1 MKKTTIIMAGLS
13 MIFLMGCQKIT
24 TTPIIPENTGNI
36 QTGIIEEQ
44 VTGDTKAE
52 INITSFNDCLNAGFQ
67 IMESYPR
74 QCNDGTT
81 TYTEEIK
88 NEITISWSIEN
99 SDQTGSIEEQPKE
112 QPQESW
118 TNLSLLQQKLKAM
131 VERRNQESSTSK
143 TSVQTTSSPTTT
155 ITSWEK
161 VTEEDIENLENIID
175 EILKK

>member
-1 MKKTTIIMAGLS
+1 

-36 QTGIIEEQ
+36 QTGTIQEQ
-44 VTGDTKAE
+44 TTGDTRTE
-52 INITSFNDCLNAGFQ
+52 TNITSFNDCLNAGFP

-81 TYTEEIK
+81 TYTEEIN
-88 NEITISWSIEN
+88 NENIISWSIEN
-99 SDQTGSIEEQPKE
+99 SDQTGIVEEHPKE

-131 VERRNQESSTSK
+131 VERRNQESSK
-143 TSVQTTSSPTTT
+143 TTT
-155 ITSWEK
+155 PAQNPSSTTIITSWEK